1 MSREKDNVM
10 KTMAIYLFIFL
21 WLLAAP
27 AYGDNAME
35 YLNLGVKNSVT
46 HKKIE
51 YFTKALEL
59 NPALAAAYEKRG
71 LLHYYQGNYDKVIS
85 DYHTYLDLAPA
96 KAEAYRMLGMGYM
109 KSGKYDSAIYH
120 FTQAIKM
127 DPKLT
132 SAYAYRAEAH
142 RLSGNDEKSIED
154 ATEATKLRGDPR
166 AKADA
171 YKTRAKIYRRIGS
184 VELAVA
190 DSRAAMRID
199 PRIPRFWG
207 RRYFYRYASPEEL
220 SKAGL
225 IALIAIALILVFKLT
240 IKPPKK

>member
-1 MSREKDNVM
+1 MRKI
-10 KTMAIYLFIFL
+10 AGYLFICL
-21 WLLAAP
+21 WLAAPP

-35 YLNLGVKNSVT
+35 YFSLGVKTSVT

-51 YFTKALEL
+51 YFTKALEI
-59 NPALAAAYEKRG
+59 NPDWAEAYEKRG

-85 DYHTYLDLAPA
+85 DYHTYLDLSPA

-109 KSGKYDSAIYH
+109 KRGKYEPAIYH
-120 FTQAIKM
+120 FTQAIKI

-132 SAYAYRAEAH
+132 SAYAYRAEAY
-142 RLSGNDEKSIED
+142 RLSGDDKKSIRD
-154 ATEATKLRGDPR
+154 ATKAIKLRGDPR

-171 YKTRAKIYRRIGS
+171 YKTRAKIYRRVGN

-190 DSRAAMRID
+190 DSRAAMTID

-207 RRYFYRYASPEEL
+207 RRYFFRYASPEEL

-225 IALIAIALILVFKLT
+225 FALIAIALILVFKLT
-240 IKPPKK
+240 LKPPKK

>member
-1 MSREKDNVM
+1 M
-10 KTMAIYLFIFL
+10 KTVPMYLVIFL
-21 WLLAAP
+21 WLVAAP

-35 YLNLGVKNSVT
+35 YFNRGVKTSVT

-51 YFTKALEL
+51 YFTKALEI
-59 NPALAAAYEKRG
+59 NPDWAAAYEKRG
-71 LLHYYQGNYDKVIS
+71 LLHYYQGNYDRVIS

-109 KSGKYDSAIYH
+109 KRGKYDSAIYH
-120 FTQAIKM
+120 FSQAIKI
-127 DPKLT
+127 DPKLM
-132 SAYAYRAEAH
+132 SAYAGRAEAY
-142 RLSGNDEKSIED
+142 RLSGKDEKSIKD
-154 ATEATKLRGDPR
+154 ATKAVKLRGDPR

-171 YKTRAKIYRRIGS
+171 YKTRAKIYRRLGN

-207 RRYFYRYASPEEL
+207 RRYFFRYASPEEL

-225 IALIAIALILVFKLT
+225 FALIAIALILVFKLT

>member
-1 MSREKDNVM
+1 M
-10 KTMAIYLFIFL
+10 KTRAIYLFIFF
-21 WLLAAP
+21 WFLAAP

-35 YLNLGVKNSVT
+35 YFNLGVKNSVT

-51 YFTKALEL
+51 YYSKALEL
-59 NPALAAAYEKRG
+59 NPDWAAVYEKRG
-71 LLHYYQGNYDKVIS
+71 LLHYYQGNYDQVIS

-120 FTQAIKM
+120 FTQAIKI

-132 SAYAYRAEAH
+132 SAYAGRAEAY
-142 RLSGNDEKSIED
+142 RLSGDDKKSIRD

-166 AKADA
+166 AQADA
-171 YKTRAKIYRRIGS
+171 YKTRAKIYRRLGN

-190 DSRAAMRID
+190 DSRAAMTID

-207 RRYFYRYASPEEL
+207 RRYFFRYASPEEL

>member
-1 MSREKDNVM
+1 M
-10 KTMAIYLFIFL
+10 KKIAVYLFIFL
-21 WLLAAP
+21 WFTAP
-27 AYGDNAME
+27 LAYGDNAKD
-35 YLNLGVKNSVT
+35 YFNLGVKNSVT

-59 NPALAAAYEKRG
+59 NPDWAEAYEKRG
-71 LLHYYQGNYDKVIS
+71 LLYYYQGNYDKVIS

-120 FTQAIKM
+120 FSQAIKI

-132 SAYAYRAEAH
+132 SAYAYRAEAY
-142 RLSGNDEKSIED
+142 RLSGDDKKSIRD
-154 ATEATKLRGDPR
+154 ATKAIKLRGDPR

-171 YKTRAKIYRRIGS
+171 YKTRAKISRRLGN

-190 DSRAAMRID
+190 DSRAAMTID

-207 RRYFYRYASPEEL
+207 RRYFFRYASPEEL

-225 IALIAIALILVFKLT
+225 FALIAIALILVFKLT

>member
-1 MSREKDNVM
+1 M
-10 KTMAIYLFIFL
+10 KKTAIYIYISL
-21 WLLAAP
+21 WLVAAP
-27 AYGDNAME
+27 AYGDNAIE
-35 YLNLGVKNSVT
+35 YFNLGVKNSVT
-46 HKKIE
+46 RKKIE

-59 NPALAAAYEKRG
+59 DPALTAAYEKRG
-71 LLHYYQGNYDKVIS
+71 LLHYYQGDYDKVIS

-109 KSGKYDSAIYH
+109 KRGKYDSAVYH
-120 FTQAIKM
+120 FTQAIRM

-132 SAYAYRAEAH
+132 SAYAYRAEAY
-142 RLSGNDEKSIED
+142 RLSGNDEKSIKD

-171 YKTRAKIYRRIGS
+171 YKTRAKIYRRLGS

>member
-1 MSREKDNVM
+1 M
-10 KTMAIYLFIFL
+10 KTMAIYLFMFL

-27 AYGDNAME
+27 TYGDNAME
-35 YLNLGVKNSVT
+35 YFNLGVKSSVT

-96 KAEAYRMLGMGYM
+96 KAEDYRMLGMGYM
-109 KSGKYDSAIYH
+109 KSGKYESAIYH
-120 FTQAIKM
+120 FTQAMKI

-132 SAYAYRAEAH
+132 SAYAYRAEAY
-142 RLSGNDEKSIED
+142 RLSGDDEKSIKD

-171 YKTRAKIYRRIGS
+171 YKTRAKIYRRLGN

-240 IKPPKK
+240 IKPPEK

>member
-1 MSREKDNVM
+1 M
-10 KTMAIYLFIFL
+10 KTVAIYLFIFL
-21 WLLAAP
+21 LLLTAP

-35 YLNLGVKNSVT
+35 YFNLGVKSSVT
-46 HKKIE
+46 RKKIE

-59 NPALAAAYEKRG
+59 DPGLTAAYEKRG
-71 LLHYYQGNYDKVIS
+71 LLHYFQGNYDKVIQ
-85 DYHTYLDLAPA
+85 DYETYLDLAPA
-96 KAEAYRMLGMGYM
+96 EANSYRMLGLGYL
-109 KSGKYDSAIYH
+109 KIGKYESAIYN
-120 FTQAIKM
+120 FTQAIKI

-132 SAYAYRAEAH
+132 SAYAYRAEAY
-142 RLSGNDEKSIED
+142 RLSGNDEEAIRD
-154 ATEATKLRGDPR
+154 ATKATKLRGDPR
-166 AKADA
+166 AQADA
-171 YKTRAKIYRRIGS
+171 YKTRVKIYRRLGN

-207 RRYFYRYASPEEL
+207 RRYFYKYASPEEL

-225 IALIAIALILVFKLT
+225 IALIAIALILIFKLT

>member
-1 MSREKDNVM
+1 M
-10 KTMAIYLFIFL
+10 KRMAICLSIFL

-27 AYGDNAME
+27 AHGDKAME
-35 YLNLGVKNSVT
+35 YFDLGVKSSVT
-46 HKKIE
+46 RKKIQ

-59 NPALAAAYEKRG
+59 NPGLAAAYEKRG
-71 LLHYYQGNYDKVIS
+71 LLHYYQGNYDQVIS
-85 DYHTYLDLAPA
+85 DYHAYLDLVPA
-96 KAEAYRMLGMGYM
+96 NAEGYQMLGLGYL
-109 KSGKYDSAIYH
+109 KSDMYEPAIHH
-120 FTQAIKM
+120 FTQAIKI

-132 SAYAYRAEAH
+132 SAYAYRAEAY
-142 RLSGNDEKSIED
+142 RLSGNDEKSISD
-154 ATEATKLRGDPR
+154 ATKATKLRGDPR
-166 AKADA
+166 AQADA
-171 YKTRAKIYRRIGS
+171 YKTRAKIYRRLGS

-190 DSRAAMRID
+190 DSRAAMSID

-207 RRYFYRYASPEEL
+207 RKYFFRYASPEEL

>member
-1 MSREKDNVM
+1 MNKI
-10 KTMAIYLFIFL
+10 AGYLFICL
-21 WLLAAP
+21 WFAAAP

-35 YLNLGVKNSVT
+35 YFNRGVKTSVT

-51 YFTKALEL
+51 YFTKALEI
-59 NPALAAAYEKRG
+59 NPDWATAYEKRG
-71 LLHYYQGNYDKVIS
+71 LLHYYQGNYDRVIS

-120 FTQAIKM
+120 FSQAIKI
-127 DPKLT
+127 DPKLM
-132 SAYAYRAEAH
+132 SAYAGRAEAY
-142 RLSGNDEKSIED
+142 RLSGKDEKSVRD
-154 ATEATKLRGDPR
+154 ATQAVKLRGDPR

-171 YKTRAKIYRRIGS
+171 YKTRAKIYRRLGN

-207 RRYFYRYASPEEL
+207 RRYFFRYASPEEL

>member
-1 MSREKDNVM
+1 M
-10 KTMAIYLFIFL
+10 KTRAISLFIFF
-21 WLLAAP
+21 WFLAAP

-35 YLNLGVKNSVT
+35 YFNRGVKNSVT

-59 NPALAAAYEKRG
+59 NPALTEAYEKRG
-71 LLHYYQGNYDKVIS
+71 LLHYYQGNYDNVIS

-120 FTQAIKM
+120 FSQAIKI

-132 SAYAYRAEAH
+132 SAYAYRAEAY
-142 RLSGNDEKSIED
+142 RLSGNDEKSIKD
-154 ATEATKLRGDPR
+154 ATEATKLRGDPT

-171 YKTRAKIYRRIGS
+171 YKTRAKIYRRLGN

-190 DSRAAMRID
+190 DSRAAMTID

>member
-1 MSREKDNVM
+1 M
-10 KTMAIYLFIFL
+10 KTVAIYLCTFL
-21 WLLAAP
+21 CLLSAP
-27 AYGDNAME
+27 AYGDKAME
-35 YLNLGVKNSVT
+35 YFNLGVKESVT

-85 DYHTYLDLAPA
+85 DYQTYLDLAPA
-96 KAEAYRMLGMGYM
+96 KAEAYRMLGMGYL
-109 KSGKYDSAIYH
+109 KSGKYESAIYH

-132 SAYAYRAEAH
+132 SAYAYRAEAY

-154 ATEATKLRGDPR
+154 ATKATKLRGDPR
-166 AKADA
+166 AQADA
-171 YKTRAKIYRRIGS
+171 YKTRAKIYRRLGK

-207 RRYFYRYASPEEL
+207 RRYFFRYASPEEL

-240 IKPPKK
+240 IKPPEK

>member
-1 MSREKDNVM
+1 M
-10 KTMAIYLFIFL
+10 KTVAIYLFTFL

-27 AYGDNAME
+27 AYGDKAME
-35 YLNLGVKNSVT
+35 YFNLGVKNSVT

-59 NPALAAAYEKRG
+59 NPALAEAYEKRG
-71 LLHYYQGNYDKVIS
+71 LLHYYQGNYDNVIS

-109 KSGKYDSAIYH
+109 KRGKLDSAIHH
-120 FTQAIKM
+120 FTQAIKI

-132 SAYAYRAEAH
+132 SAYAYRAEAY
-142 RLSGNDEKSIED
+142 RLSGNDKQSIRD
-154 ATEATKLRGDPR
+154 ATKATKLRGDLR
-166 AKADA
+166 AQADA
-171 YKTRAKIYRRIGS
+171 YKTRAKIYRRLGS

-190 DSRAAMRID
+190 DSKAAMRID
-199 PRIPRFWG
+199 PRVPRFWG
-207 RRYFYRYASPEEL
+207 QRYFYRYASPEEL

-240 IKPPKK
+240 IKPPEK

>member
-1 MSREKDNVM
+1 M
-10 KTMAIYLFIFL
+10 KTRAIYLFIFF
-21 WLLAAP
+21 WFLAAP

-35 YLNLGVKNSVT
+35 YFNRGVKNSVT

-59 NPALAAAYEKRG
+59 NPALTEAYEKRG
-71 LLHYYQGNYDKVIS
+71 LLHYYQGNYDNVIS

-109 KSGKYDSAIYH
+109 KSGKYGSAIYH
-120 FTQAIKM
+120 FSQAIKI

-132 SAYAYRAEAH
+132 SAYAGRAEAY
-142 RLSGNDEKSIED
+142 RLSGDDKKSIRD

-166 AKADA
+166 AQADA
-171 YKTRAKIYRRIGS
+171 YKTRAKIYRRLGN

-190 DSRAAMRID
+190 DSRTAMTID

-207 RRYFYRYASPEEL
+207 RRYFFRYASPEEL

-240 IKPPKK
+240 LKPPKK

>member
-1 MSREKDNVM
+1 M
-10 KTMAIYLFIFL
+10 KKVAIYLFIFL

-27 AYGDNAME
+27 AYGDKAME
-35 YLNLGVKNSVT
+35 YFDLGVKSSVT
-46 HKKIE
+46 RKKIQ

-59 NPALAAAYEKRG
+59 NPALATAYEKRG

-85 DYHTYLDLAPA
+85 DYHAYLDLVPA
-96 KAEAYRMLGMGYM
+96 NAEGYQMLGLGYL
-109 KSGKYDSAIYH
+109 KSDMYEPAIHH
-120 FTQAIKM
+120 FTQAIKI

-132 SAYAYRAEAH
+132 SAYAYRAEAY
-142 RLSGNDEKSIED
+142 RLSGNDEKSISD
-154 ATEATKLRGDPR
+154 ATKATKLRGDPR
-166 AKADA
+166 AQADA
-171 YKTRAKIYRRIGS
+171 YKTRAKIYRRLGR

-199 PRIPRFWG
+199 PRVPRFWG
-207 RRYFYRYASPEEL
+207 RKYFFRYASPEEL

-225 IALIAIALILVFKLT
+225 IVLIAIALILVFKLT

>member
-1 MSREKDNVM
+1 M
-10 KTMAIYLFIFL
+10 KTVAIYLSIFL
-21 WLLAAP
+21 WLLTAP

-35 YLNLGVKNSVT
+35 YFNLGVKNSVT

-59 NPALAAAYEKRG
+59 NPGLTAAYEKRG
-71 LLHYYQGNYDKVIS
+71 LLHYFQGNYDKVIQ
-85 DYHTYLDLAPA
+85 DYETYLDLAPA
-96 KAEAYRMLGMGYM
+96 KADAYRMLGLGYL
-109 KSGKYDSAIYH
+109 KIGKYESAIYN
-120 FTQAIKM
+120 FTQAIKI

-132 SAYAYRAEAH
+132 SAYAYRAEAY
-142 RLSGNDEKSIED
+142 RLSGNDEEAIRD
-154 ATEATKLRGDPR
+154 ATKATKLRGDPR
-166 AKADA
+166 AQADA
-171 YKTRAKIYRRIGS
+171 YKTRVKIYRRLGN

-207 RRYFYRYASPEEL
+207 RRYFYKYASPEEL

-225 IALIAIALILVFKLT
+225 IALIAIALILIFKLT

>member
-1 MSREKDNVM
+1 M

-27 AYGDNAME
+27 AYADNAME
-35 YLNLGVKNSVT
+35 YFNLGVENSVT

-51 YFTKALEL
+51 YYSKALEL
-59 NPALAAAYEKRG
+59 NPDWAAVYEKRG
-71 LLHYYQGNYDKVIS
+71 LLHYYQGNYDQVIS

-109 KSGKYDSAIYH
+109 KRGKYESAIYH
-120 FTQAIKM
+120 FTQAIKI

-132 SAYAYRAEAH
+132 SAYAYRAEAY
-142 RLSGNDEKSIED
+142 RLSGNDEKSIKD

-166 AKADA
+166 AQADA
-171 YKTRAKIYRRIGS
+171 YKTRAKIYRRLGN